1 MHIILLSLIVVLSFT
16 SYSERIADFF
26 QRNFTIIS
34 RLILLLAFTSTT
46 LLFIPE
52 MVKDTGER
60 ALDILWFLLFLPI
73 LARVFGLPIARIL
86 MRYRK
91 ELGIFMGMLA
101 IVHSTLYLAQPY
113 LGTSENNEFN
123 IQNEI
128 QLNGNATNIEWNYPS
143 LWNNET
149 ESVRE
154 EEFEWQNMKEYIL
167 PWDTEFWI
175 NNGEISYLGVGMIA
189 TFFTFLLLITSN
201 RFAMRFLGK
210 YWKPLHRTVYII
222 VLFTVLHVI
231 LLKWIDIGSILL
243 VVIYF
248 TGKWLEWSWKSFN
261 IMPNKINTTP

>member
-34 RLILLLAFTSTT
+34 RLILLLAFASTT

-73 LARVFGLPIARIL
+73 LARVFGLPIARML

-91 ELGIFMGMLA
+91 ELGILMGMLA

-128 QLNGNATNIEWNYPS
+128 QLNGNATNIE
-143 LWNNET
+143 
-149 ESVRE
+149 
-154 EEFEWQNMKEYIL
+154 
-167 PWDTEFWI
+167 
-175 NNGEISYLGVGMIA
+175 
-189 TFFTFLLLITSN
+189 
-201 RFAMRFLGK
+201 
-210 YWKPLHRTVYII
+210 
-222 VLFTVLHVI
+222 
-231 LLKWIDIGSILL
+231 
-243 VVIYF
+243 
-248 TGKWLEWSWKSFN
+248 
-261 IMPNKINTTP
+261 